1 MSSEEVGDLLMAL
14 WRLRKSASPVSRGAI
29 TQEQYWILKTLSEM
43 GPMKLKDL
51 AARLGI
57 TPGSASVTVKRMKR
71 DGLVESERNRDD
83 ERVVTV
89 RVARKGR
96 ERLRSWRSDQLGS
109 VAALFGSLS
118 PTELKELVRLLGKG
132 LEQADMTGQTGSGG
146 GRKH

>member
-1 MSSEEVGDLLMAL
+1 
-14 WRLRKSASPVSRGAI
+14 
-29 TQEQYWILKTLSEM
+29 
-43 GPMKLKDL
+43 MKLKDL

-71 DGLVESERNRDD
+71 DGLLERERNQDD

-96 ERLRSWRSDQLGS
+96 ERLRSWRNDQLGS

-118 PTELKELVRLLGKG
+118 PAELKELVRLLGKG
-132 LEQADMTGQTGSGG
+132 LEQVGMTRRTVSRG
-146 GRKH
+146 GRKQ